1 MALPP
6 NELQDLL
13 DSTRVGFAALDVAP
27 PVQER
32 ALENLRRWF
41 SEPMFSPYL
50 AQMQALIAAGR
61 WALLLDCFYQVL
73 PFGTGGRRGP
83 VGIGPNRFN
92 TYTLGSSV
100 QGHATFLR
108 AKRGEGPLSV
118 VIAYDV
124 REFRD
129 TRGEL
134 EPNVPSPVL
143 GMTSRAFAEL
153 AAEVY
158 AAQDIVVWLPAEDT
172 FVSTP
177 ELSFSIR
184 HLRGDGGLNLSA
196 SHNPPDDNGGKFYN
210 ATGAQEVPPRD
221 EEMAELVEAVT
232 HIERMPI
239 DRARAAGLVKVIGP
253 EVHRAY
259 LDANLRLSLNP
270 QARSAHV
277 VFTGL
282 HGTGRTTVGDV
293 LKEAGFPIDIEP
305 TQAPYDGQFT
315 NVPFRVPNPEVP
327 QSMERAC
334 AYANEVDADIVMA
347 CDPDADR
354 LGLMCKHPLAA
365 PNGEWRFFTGNE
377 IACLVASYL
386 LTGKPSEGRNPL
398 VIKTEVTSKL
408 LERVARFHGARVIG
422 HLLVG
427 FKYIG
432 DALERIETHGAFA
445 GIDATLDDFVLGAE
459 ESHGVLVTPAI
470 RDKDAAGAS
479 LLLGELASEEKAKGR
494 TLVDSLREIWRN
506 VGYVRNDL
514 RNTVMRG
521 AEGRNRIQRIQALL
535 RQDPPQEIAG
545 YTVTAFHDRQDPA
558 GPFGEILSETDRS
571 SRDTLVWELGD
582 EARILLRPSGTEP
595 KNKIYVEV
603 CGAPGA
609 DLSEEIP
616 RINKKA
622 RELGDAFLD
631 RMLRLVGIELPAW
644 AFAVS
649 DLVAVEHKVHFANTL
664 MPELLAKLDDAS
676 VDTWLDSQLK
686 PYGKD
691 ARGLVSPGVETYIET
706 TKPAGAQ
713 RLAELFS
720 LRT

>member
-1 MALPP
+1 MPP
-6 NELQDLL
+6 PELQDLL
-13 DSTRVGFAALDVAP
+13 DATRVGFAALDVAP
-27 PVQER
+27 PIQER
-32 ALENLRRWF
+32 ALENLQRWIT
-41 SEPMFSPYL
+41 EPMYSSYL
-50 AQMQALIAAGR
+50 AQVQALVAAGR

-108 AKRGEGPLSV
+108 ARRGEGPLSV

-134 EPNVPSPVL
+134 EPNVASPVL

-184 HLRGDGGLNLSA
+184 HLRADGGLNISA

-221 EEMAELVEAVT
+221 EEMAALVEAVT

-239 DRARAAGLVKVIGP
+239 DRARAGGLVKVIGP
-253 EVHRAY
+253 DVHRAY
-259 LDANLRLSLNP
+259 LDANLGLSLNP
-270 QARSAHV
+270 QARSARV
-277 VFTGL
+277 VFTPL
-282 HGTGRTTVGDV
+282 HGTGRTTVAD
-293 LKEAGFPIDIEP
+293 LLHEAGFSIDIEP
-305 TQAPYDGQFT
+305 TQADYDGQFP

-334 AYANEVDADIVMA
+334 AHADGLDADIVMA

-354 LGLMCKHPLAA
+354 LGLMAKHPLGA

-377 IACLVASYL
+377 IACLAASYL
-386 LTGKPSEGRNPL
+386 LTAKPHENPL
-398 VIKTEVTSKL
+398 VIKTEVTSRL
-408 LERVARFHGARVIG
+408 LERVARLHHARVIG

-427 FKYIG
+427 FKYVG
-432 DALERIETHGAFA
+432 DVLERIETHGNYA
-445 GIDATLDDFVLGAE
+445 GMEATLDDFVLGAE

-470 RDKDAAGAS
+470 RDKDAAGAA
-479 LLLGELASEEKAKGR
+479 LVLAELASEEKDRGR
-494 TLVDSLREIWRN
+494 TLVDSLREIWRQ

-535 RQDPPQEIAG
+535 REDPPKEIAG
-545 YTVTAFHDRQDPA
+545 YAVTAFHDRQDPS
-558 GPFGEILSETDRS
+558 GPFGEIVSETDRA

-603 CGAPGA
+603 CGAPGT

-622 RELGDAFLD
+622 RDLGDAFLD
-631 RMLRLVGIELPAW
+631 RMLRLVDIELPAW

-649 DLVAVEHKVHFANTL
+649 DLVAVEHKVHFASTL
-664 MPELLAKLDDAS
+664 VPELVERLTNDDAA
-676 VDTWLDSQLK
+676 VDAWLDAQLK

-691 ARGLVSPGVETYIET
+691 ARGLVAPAIEAYVRETSP
-706 TKPAGAQ
+706 ASAA
-713 RLAELFS
+713 RLQELFG
-720 LRT
+720 LTR

>member
-1 MALPP
+1 MAVPP
-6 NELQDLL
+6 HEIQELL

-27 PVQER
+27 PIQER
-32 ALENLRRWF
+32 ALQNLERWLT
-41 SEPMFSPYL
+41 EPMFAPYR
-50 AQMQALIAAGR
+50 AQTQAMIAAGR

-83 VGIGPNRFN
+83 VGIGPNRYN
-92 TYTLGSSV
+92 TFTLASSV

-108 AKRGEGPLSV
+108 ARRGDDDLSV

-124 REFRD
+124 REFKD

-143 GMTSRAFAEL
+143 GLTSRAFAEL

-158 AAQDIVVWLPAEDT
+158 AAQDITVWLPADDT
-172 FVSTP
+172 YVSTP

-184 HLRGDGGLNLSA
+184 HLGADGGLNISA

-221 EEMAELVEAVT
+221 EEMAQLVEAVT

-259 LDANLRLSLNP
+259 LDTNLRLSVNP

-282 HGTGRTTVGDV
+282 HGTGRTTVADV
-293 LKEAGFPIDIEP
+293 LHEAGFTIDVEP
-305 TQAPYDGQFT
+305 TQAAFDGQFP

-334 AYANEVDADIVMA
+334 SYADEVGGDIVMA

-354 LGLMCKHPLAA
+354 LGLMAKHPLGSSS
-365 PNGEWRFFTGNE
+365 GEWRFFTGNE
-377 IACLVASYL
+377 IACLTASYL
-386 LTGKPSEGRNPL
+386 LTAKPRGERDPL
-398 VIKTEVTSKL
+398 VIKTEVTSRL
-408 LERVARFHGARVIG
+408 LERVARLHGARVVG

-432 DALERIETHGAFA
+432 DALERIETHGRFS
-445 GIDATLDDFVLGAE
+445 GLDATLDDFLLGAE

-470 RDKDAAGAS
+470 RDKDAAGAA
-479 LLLGELASEEKAKGR
+479 LLLAELASEEKAKGR
-494 TLVDSLREIWRN
+494 TLVDSLREIWRQ

-521 AEGRNRIQRIQALL
+521 AEGRNRIQLIQARL
-535 RQDPPQEIAG
+535 REDPPSEIAG
-545 YTVTAFHDRQDPA
+545 YAVTAFHDRQDPA
-558 GPFGEILSETDRS
+558 GPFGEIVSETDRA

-603 CGAPGA
+603 CGQKGA
-609 DLSEEIP
+609 NLSDEIP
-616 RINKKA
+616 RINQKA
-622 RELGDAFLD
+622 RQLGDAFLD
-631 RMLRLVGIELPAW
+631 RMLRLVDIELPPW

-649 DLVAVEHKVHFANTL
+649 DLVAVEHKIHFAGTL
-664 MPELLAKLDDAS
+664 VPELLGKLDDPNVEA
-676 VDTWLDSQLK
+676 WLDAQLK

-691 ARGLVSPGVETYIET
+691 ARGLVA
-706 TKPAGAQ
+706 PAVQAYVAAVGPPSAS
-713 RLAELFS
+713 RLLELFRS
-720 LRT
+720 RG